1 MLVAN
6 ALCWFCHDAAHIPFI
21 SGFALEGFHAMGPNA
36 EDFDLSRPADLI
48 SEIIVSF
55 PFLTWQF

>member
-1 MLVAN
+1 ML
-6 ALCWFCHDAAHIPFI
+6 FYFHDAAHIPFI

-36 EDFDLSRPADLI
+36 ENFDLSGPADLI

-55 PFLTWQF
+55 PFLT

>member
-1 MLVAN
+1 LFFSRRSS
-6 ALCWFCHDAAHIPFI
+6 LPFI

-36 EDFDLSRPADLI
+36 EDFDLSGPADLI

-55 PFLTWQF
+55 PFLT